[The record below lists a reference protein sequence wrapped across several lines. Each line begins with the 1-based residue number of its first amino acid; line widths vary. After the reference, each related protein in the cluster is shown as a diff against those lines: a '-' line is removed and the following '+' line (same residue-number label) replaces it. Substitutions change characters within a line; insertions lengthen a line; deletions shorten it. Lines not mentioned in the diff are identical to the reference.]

1 MSDMIDTT
9 AWTATLL
16 GLFGVAAA
24 VGALRKPGIWQK
36 LIHEMDGSP
45 ALQFVAA
52 FMEMFVGAI
61 IYLLAHASGTSDV
74 LTTIMLTIGG
84 LMMLEALV
92 VMALSDVYFHMWLKN
107 LAAVHRGWAIVTL
120 LAAGALAAAG
130 MLRLAAS

>member
-1 MSDMIDTT
+1 MSDMIDTS

-24 VGALRKPGIWQK
+24 VGALRKPGIWHK
-36 LIHEMDGSP
+36 LISEMEASP
-45 ALQFVAA
+45 ALQLVGA

-61 IYLLAHASGTSDV
+61 IYLLAQSSGTSDV
-74 LTTIMLTIGG
+74 LTTVMLTIGG

-107 LAAVHRGWAIVTL
+107 LAAVHRGWSVVTL
-120 LAAGALAAAG
+120 VASGALAAAG
-130 MLRLAAS
+130 MLRLAAI